1 MENKAQTL
9 YPSKSSGRPSKIAII
24 GAGAV
29 GTAVAYAC
37 AMRGDARTIVLQDIN
52 KAKVEAEALDMAHG
66 IQFTSVGSIE
76 GSDDVEIVRGADLI
90 IVTAGAKQQ
99 PGQSRLELAGSTVNL
114 MKKIVPNLQNVAPD
128 ARFMFVTNPVDVVTY
143 AALKIT
149 GLPRNQVFGS
159 GTVLDTSRLRYLVS
173 RETGVATQ
181 NIHAYVAGE
190 HGDSEVAL
198 WSSAEI
204 GNVPLSQWGPT
215 LSGGVFDS
223 ALRNS
228 IAQEVVQSA
237 YKIIEGKGATNYAI
251 GLSAANIAGAVLRDE
266 QRVLTISTLLE
277 DWEGISDVVMAAP
290 TIVGAAAA
298 GGRGGGGGVPPP
310 AAHAQR
316 ARRPD
321 RIGPAPAPGCPRSG
335 ILSLLRISQWRH
347 PQGVAPLAY
356 TLRQSERMTVTTL
369 PRMVASSP
377 GMGE

>member
-37 AMRGDARTIVLQDIN
+37 AMRGDARSIVLQDIN

-66 IQFTSVGSIE
+66 IQFTPAGSIE
-76 GSDDVEIVRGADLI
+76 GSDDVEIVRGSDLI

-143 AALKIT
+143 VALKLT

-190 HGDSEVAL
+190 HGDSEFVPWSQAL
-198 WSSAEI
+198 LATKPILELCGENDAVCRERLDQI
-204 GNVPLSQWGPT
+204 EE
-215 LSGGVFDS
+215 
-223 ALRNS
+223 
-228 IAQEVVQSA
+228 EVRTAA
-237 YKIIEGKGATNYAI
+237 YKIIEAKNATYYGIGMALTRITKAI
-251 GLSAANIAGAVLRDE
+251 LGDE
-266 QRVLTISTLLE
+266 HSVLTVSAMMRGDFGQRDVFVGAPCIINQNGIQKVLPLSLTDGEMEKMSKSCDTLRE
-277 DWEGISDVVMAAP
+277 SFEGIF
-290 TIVGAAAA
+290 
-298 GGRGGGGGVPPP
+298 
-310 AAHAQR
+310 
-316 ARRPD
+316 
-321 RIGPAPAPGCPRSG
+321 
-335 ILSLLRISQWRH
+335 
-347 PQGVAPLAY
+347 
-356 TLRQSERMTVTTL
+356 
-369 PRMVASSP
+369 
-377 GMGE
+377 

>member
-1 MENKAQTL
+1 VENKAQTL

-37 AMRGDARTIVLQDIN
+37 AMRGDARSIVLQDIN

-66 IQFTSVGSIE
+66 IQFTPAGSIE

-143 AALKIT
+143 VALKLT

-215 LSGGVFDS
+215 LSGGIFDS

-237 YKIIEGKGATNYAI
+237 YKIIEGKGATNFAI
-251 GLSAANIAGAVLRDE
+251 GLSASRICEAVLRNE
-266 QRVLTISTLLE
+266 HSVQPVSSILHGQYGI
-277 DWEGISDVVMAAP
+277 EGVA
-290 TIVGAAAA
+290 
-298 GGRGGGGGVPPP
+298 
-310 AAHAQR
+310 
-316 ARRPD
+316 
-321 RIGPAPAPGCPRSG
+321 
-335 ILSLLRISQWRH
+335 LSLPSVLGASGVEQVLDTPLSEDEKAKLR
-347 PQGVAPLAY
+347 
-356 TLRQSERMTVTTL
+356 
-369 PRMVASSP
+369 ASADAILNSFKLV
-377 GMGE
+377 EKEL

>member
-1 MENKAQTL
+1 MENQAQTL
-9 YPSKSSGRPSKIAII
+9 YPAKSSGRPSKIAII

-37 AMRGDARTIVLQDIN
+37 AMRGDARSIVLQDIN

-66 IQFTSVGSIE
+66 IQFTPAGSIE
-76 GSDDVEIVRGADLI
+76 GSDDVEIVAGSDLI

-128 ARFMFVTNPVDVVTY
+128 ARFMFITNPVDVVTY

-181 NIHAYVAGE
+181 NIHAYIAGE

-223 ALRNS
+223 ALRAS

-251 GLSAANIAGAVLRDE
+251 GLAA
-266 QRVLTISTLLE
+266 
-277 DWEGISDVVMAAP
+277 
-290 TIVGAAAA
+290 
-298 GGRGGGGGVPPP
+298 
-310 AAHAQR
+310 
-316 ARRPD
+316 
-321 RIGPAPAPGCPRSG
+321 
-335 ILSLLRISQWRH
+335 
-347 PQGVAPLAY
+347 
-356 TLRQSERMTVTTL
+356 
-369 PRMVASSP
+369 
-377 GMGE
+377 